1 MDVKMDKE
9 KEIEKIAQILGGCHD
24 CSCKE
29 CLQSCDLGCKSYD
42 RALAI
47 VNEGY
52 GDVNEAVND
61 FAERVKI
68 ALFSEFADDMTFKM
82 ANKIEKIVNGVCEEY
97 TGGKYAN
104 KR

>member
-1 MDVKMDKE
+1 MDKE
-9 KEIEKIAQILGGCHD
+9 KEIEKIAQILGGCNN
-24 CSCKE
+24 CSCRE
-29 CLQSCDLGCKSYD
+29 CLQAGDLGCKSYD
-42 RALAI
+42 KALDI

-52 GDVNEAVND
+52 GDINADIND

-68 ALFSEFADDMTFKM
+68 ALFSEFADNMTFKM

>member
-1 MDVKMDKE
+1 MDAKMYKE
-9 KEIEKIAQILGGCHD
+9 KEIEKIAQILGSCHD

-29 CLQSCDLGCKSYD
+29 CLQSCDFGCKSYD
-42 RALAI
+42 KALAI

-52 GDVNEAVND
+52 GDVNAAVND
-61 FAERVKI
+61 FAEGVKI